1 MLATFLVEICLIV
14 YTVWRYKLNP
24 VARLVV
30 LLLLFL
36 AIFQLSEYMLCGGL
50 GWTGV
55 EWTRFGYAS
64 ITMLPPLGL
73 HLAITLAKKPQ
84 FRWLALLAYITAGLF
99 IYFFIFVTR
108 SLDGVEC
115 RPNYVVF
122 HLNDSLVYLFVLYYY
137 GWMAITTTLAIIW
150 SRTSKYRRQLLA
162 LCAGYAAFI
171 VPTTLVTIINP
182 ATVDGIPSIMCGFAV
197 LMAITLVGW
206 VLPGAARKR

>member
-1 MLATFLVEICLIV
+1 MLATFLIEVCLIV

-24 VARLVV
+24 VTRLTV

-55 EWTRFGYAS
+55 EWTRLGYAS

-73 HLAITLAKKPQ
+73 HLAITLAKKPR

-122 HLNDSLVYLFVLYYY
+122 HLDDSLVYLFVLYYY
-137 GWMAITTTLAIIW
+137 GWMAITSTLAILW

-171 VPTTLVTIINP
+171 VPTTFITIINP